1 MKNYMKLI
9 GLFSLLLSIT
19 SNSYAVPIAVIDSG
33 TDFEHPDLK
42 ANAWINPGDQ
52 ADDGKDNE
60 HNGKT
65 DDIHGWNFAENNKK
79 LIERSLLGTFS
90 PDVYKYFDVQ
100 FKKMAGTATVEDID
114 WMKARR
120 QDAKFIEEMN
130 IYGNFMHGTHVAGI
144 SSHNAP
150 KNEIMAI
157 KLLPTVV
164 KKPKGDKAVLDWANK
179 FKFPVSSLLTGLGKG
194 LSPQMIDMIIKQG
207 LKSLAGAQSE
217 MLIPVGRYVRLSG
230 AKVANCSF
238 GSSPRMIQMLLGQL
252 FKAIFKKDMPE
263 KELRTYTS
271 FFMKELSEQGRKFS
285 VIATKTLFVIAAGN
299 DAENNDEM
307 PSYPAGIR
315 RHNAITVAATFG
327 VSQLAE
333 FSNYGKNTV
342 EVAAPGVAILSS
354 EPGTGHVR
362 VSGTSQAAPFVTNV
376 AGRILDQNP
385 ALTPE
390 EVKSV
395 LMGTVDFKE
404 SLKDKVVSGGV
415 VNPERAVLAAELSR
429 GMNLTDAM
437 NKARLNVMDV
447 AETMILPQVKK
458 PGEHVVQASELMIPQ
473 FIRYE

>member
-1 MKNYMKLI
+1 MKLI
-9 GLFSLLLSIT
+9 SLFSFLLSI
-19 SNSYAVPIAVIDSG
+19 NSYAVPIAVIDSG

-42 ANAWINPGDQ
+42 ANAWINPRDSKV
-52 ADDGKDNE
+52 DGKDDE
-60 HNGKT
+60 HNGMR
-65 DDIHGWNFAENNKK
+65 DDVHGWNFAENNNRLIEKK
-79 LIERSLLGTFS
+79 LMGTFS

-100 FKKMAGTATVEDID
+100 FKKMAGTASAEEMQ
-114 WMKARR
+114 WMTTKRS
-120 QDAKFIEEMN
+120 DAKFIEEMGV
-130 IYGNFMHGTHVAGI
+130 YGNFMHGTHVAGI
-144 SSHNAP
+144 SAKNAP
-150 KNEIMAI
+150 NNEIMAI

-164 KKPKGDKAVLDWANK
+164 KKPKGNEAVIAWANQ
-179 FKFPVSSLLTGLGKG
+179 FKFPVKELEAGLGKG
-194 LSPQMIDMIIKQG
+194 LSPKLIDAIIKYG

-217 MLIPVGRYVRLSG
+217 MLVPVGRYVRLSG
-230 AKVANCSF
+230 ARVANCSF

-263 KELRTYTS
+263 KELRAYTS
-271 FFMKELSEQGRKFS
+271 FFMKELAEQGRRFS

-307 PSYPAGIR
+307 PAYPAGIR

-333 FSNYGKNTV
+333 FSNYGKNSV
-342 EVAAPGVAILSS
+342 DVAAPGVAILSA

-376 AGRILDQNP
+376 AGRVLDQNP

-390 EVKSV
+390 QVKTI
-395 LMGTVDFKE
+395 LMGTVDYKD

-429 GMNLTDAM
+429 GMALTDAM
-437 NKARLNVMDV
+437 NQSRVKIADV
-447 AETMILPQVKK
+447 IETMTMPVAKTDK
-458 PGEHVVQASELMIPQ
+458 PVEAQALAMPQ